1 MGNIGIGAKTI
12 AVYQQMLRTHTQG
25 IDRPMHGQN
34 RGIEDIETVNLF
46 GRNDTY
52 SPRHSLPFDD
62 RAQGTPLAV
71 GQLFGIIQLFIAEV
85 RRQDD
90 RSSID
95 RSCQTTTAGFITAG
109 FYDIFMTIGQ

>member
-25 IDRPMHGQN
+25 IDRPMHGQD

-46 GRNDTY
+46 RRNDTY
-52 SPRHSLPFDD
+52 GPRHSLPLDD

-71 GQLFGIIQLFIAEV
+71 GQLLGIIQQLITEI
-85 RRQDD
+85 RGQDD
-90 RSSID
+90 RSGID
-95 RSCQTTTAGFITAG
+95 RSCQTTTAGLITAG